1 MIVNWYGICKNI
13 GDSVEHLLLFIKKKK
28 KLSIFYSIV

>member
-13 GDSVEHLLLFIKKKK
+13 GDSVEHVLLFIKKK

>member
-28 KLSIFYSIV
+28 LSIFYSIV